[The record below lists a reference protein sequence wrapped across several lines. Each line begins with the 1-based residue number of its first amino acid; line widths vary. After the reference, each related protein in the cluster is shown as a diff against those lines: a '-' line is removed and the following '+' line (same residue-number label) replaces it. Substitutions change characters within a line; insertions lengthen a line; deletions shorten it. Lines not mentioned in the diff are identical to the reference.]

1 MIRMELVRDPNG
13 KEDDFVVV
21 DNEGEITAYRETEF
35 EIDIEGNK
43 KIITPRGKE

>member
-1 MIRMELVRDPNG
+1 MIRMELVKDPNG
-13 KEDDFVVV
+13 REDDFVVV
-21 DNEGEITAYRETEF
+21 DIDGEISAYRETEF